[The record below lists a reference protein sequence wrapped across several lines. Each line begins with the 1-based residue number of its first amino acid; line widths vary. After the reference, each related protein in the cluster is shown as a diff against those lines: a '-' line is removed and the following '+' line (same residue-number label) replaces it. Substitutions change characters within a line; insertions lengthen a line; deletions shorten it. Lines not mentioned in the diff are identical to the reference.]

1 MTAAVSSSL
10 PFVPTPSPAANAAPA
25 PNPSGFA
32 QMLKANQSESEAA
45 PPEDS
50 PEAEAPQRP
59 SAPGPRAVQR
69 QPARVHAETAGKP
82 PAGGGREADSSVAA
96 DGSDA
101 KALDVAARNETD
113 EAAAV
118 DPALADW
125 MAHLNLP
132 PEAAP
137 QGGGGAASGLPAE
150 AAADA
155 AASAVAQAADD
166 SAPPANGADS
176 RGRASGAGSGGGVG
190 WAGGRGKASP
200 PEDAGATLALGRESA
215 ESQAAAWQQES
226 ARVSGEAAV
235 PPPRAPLEPPQ
246 ALAGLGAA
254 APVTGR
260 AAEAPPPAPVQASL
274 PTPVDSPEFPQA
286 LGTQLSM
293 LARDG
298 VQQAELHLNPADM
311 GPISVQIELNGNQ
324 AQVDFGADS
333 AATRD
338 IIQNGLPELAAALRE
353 AGFTLSGGG
362 VHQQA
367 QQGRRDEAP
376 AGRPGG
382 RGRQADEP
390 EAPAPV
396 RSRARVS
403 AGGVDLYA

>member
-10 PFVPTPSPAANAAPA
+10 PFVPTPSPGANAAAA

-69 QPARVHAETAGKP
+69 QPARAPAEAAAKP
-82 PAGGGREADSSVAA
+82 SAGGGQVDAGAPV

-101 KALDVAARNETD
+101 KALDAAAELETD

-125 MAHLNLP
+125 MAHLKLP
-132 PEAAP
+132 PEVAP
-137 QGGGGAASGLPAE
+137 QGASGLPAE
-150 AAADA
+150 AAAEA
-155 AASAVAQAADD
+155 AAIATAQAAGDTVLPAHGTEPRGRS
-166 SAPPANGADS
+166 SAP
-176 RGRASGAGSGGGVG
+176 GAGGGMGL
-190 WAGGRGKASP
+190 AGGHGKAGL

-215 ESQAAAWQQES
+215 DIQAAAWQQES
-226 ARVSGEAAV
+226 AGVIGEAAAL
-235 PPPRAPLEPPQ
+235 PPQAPLEPPQ

-254 APVTGR
+254 GPVTGR

-298 VQQAELHLNPADM
+298 IQQAELHLNPADM
-311 GPISVQIELNGNQ
+311 GPISVQIELNGNL

-338 IIQNGLPELAAALRE
+338 IIENGLPELAAALRD

-367 QQGRRDEAP
+367 QQGRRDEA

-390 EAPAPV
+390 DTPAQV
-396 RSRARVS
+396 RSQARVS